1 MNEQVPERDLEALEA
16 HLDGALPSEAS
27 LALCRRLSAE
37 PDLAAALHELRA
49 QRTVRQA
56 VWASLEP
63 DDAGAGATVSAAF
76 LTAVRQERLHQA
88 VRRAR
93 RLTAAAAVVAIAFA
107 GGWAAR
113 ARLAAPHASRDVH
126 PQAGH
131 RFVTSGGG
139 VGEAFYPVALTD
151 ENGNI
156 TAVQYFET
164 PEAARRF
171 AEDVGR
177 WQSKPRQPQAV
188 PIVPASGEF

>member
-1 MNEQVPERDLEALEA
+1 MERRGSDEDVQLVEAY
-16 HLDGALPSEAS
+16 LDGALAPGESER
-27 LALCRRLSAE
+27 LAGRLARE
-37 PDLAAALHELRA
+37 PHLVELVEALRA
-49 QRTVRQA
+49 ERAVRQA
-56 VWASLEP
+56 VWTSLEP
-63 DDAGAGATVSAAF
+63 DEAGAGATVSAAVS
-76 LTAVRQERLHQA
+76 AAARQERLQHA
-88 VRRAR
+88 IRRAR
-93 RLTAAAAVVAIAFA
+93 RLTAAAAVIAIAFA

-113 ARLAAPHASRDVH
+113 ARLAGPQAARDVH
-126 PQAGH
+126 PQSGH

-139 VGEAFYPVALTD
+139 VGEASYPVALTD

-177 WQSKPRQPQAV
+177 WQSKPRPPQAA